1 MIYSRHWQTMTVRL
15 QSFRLRLVTDMKET
29 VIQFGEGNFLRG
41 FFDYF
46 LDVMNKK
53 GLYEGKAV
61 VIQPRVG
68 GKCAMLSAQDGK
80 YNLYLKG
87 IENGEIKRE
96 HQFIEAISRCIDPY
110 KSFEEYISLA
120 DDPDFRFIVSNTT
133 EAGIAFDETCRFDDK
148 PCKSFPGKLTQLLY
162 RRYKKGLC
170 GFIILP
176 CELID
181 NNGTELKKC
190 VLQYAELWKLEAGF
204 TDWLDKEN
212 QFVNTLVDR
221 IVTGYPYDETADLHP
236 DDKFLDTAEIFHLWV
251 IEGDFLDELPLKKAG
266 FNVIWT
272 DDAKPYKKIK
282 VRILNGAHTSL
293 VAGALLS
300 GIETVGE
307 AMNDDVISAFLNK
320 CMKEEILPT
329 IGENEEST
337 SFANSVFD
345 RFRNPFIAH
354 KWRSIALNSVSKF
367 SVRVLPT
374 VLEYKEK
381 NGIYP
386 KHLTLSL
393 ANLIYF
399 YKYDMPE
406 DAESV
411 VETMKNNSIA
421 EILAD
426 SSLWQTDLS
435 EMAETVTEYYNR
447 IDALGA
453 KEAMKWILAE

>member
-1 MIYSRHWQTMTVRL
+1 MALLIIQRS
-15 QSFRLRLVTDMKET
+15 VTDMKET

-53 GLYEGKAV
+53 GLYDGKAV
-61 VIQPRVG
+61 VIQPREG
-68 GKCAMLSAQDGK
+68 GKCALLNAQDNK

-87 IENGEIKRE
+87 VENGEIKRE
-96 HQFIEAISRCIDPY
+96 HHFIEAISRCIDPY
-110 KSFEEYISLA
+110 KSFEEYIYLA

-190 VLQYAELWKLEAGF
+190 VLKYAELWKLEAGF
-204 TDWLDKEN
+204 TDWLESEN

-221 IVTGYPYDETADLHP
+221 IVTGYPSDETAALHP

-251 IEGDFLDELPLKKAG
+251 IEGDFEDELPLKKAG

-307 AMNDDVISAFLNK
+307 AMNDDVISQFLNK

-337 SFANSVFD
+337 SFASSVFD

-374 VLEYKEK
+374 ILEYKEK

-386 KHLTLSL
+386 KRLTLSL
-393 ANLIYF
+393 ANLIYL

-435 EMAETVTEYYNR
+435 EMTETVTENCNR

-453 KEAMKWILAE
+453 KETMKWILSE